1 MTYSQEMEQ
10 VYSYNPGTCT
20 GQNTVQMLLRKTDAI
35 HAEAINM
42 TDRLSIYFNT
52 KPYSQISFLLLCS
65 FNLCNMPGEYIHSVS
80 IFTVENSRVKHNND
94 QLRDNLT
101 RLDIVASVKKNS
113 PPSKSSFRYIR
124 PLSIKA
130 VHVNL

>member
-65 FNLCNMPGEYIHSVS
+65 FNGANSQCFNIYSREQQSKTQERSV
-80 IFTVENSRVKHNND
+80 TG
-94 QLRDNLT
+94 
-101 RLDIVASVKKNS
+101 
-113 PPSKSSFRYIR
+113 
-124 PLSIKA
+124 
-130 VHVNL
+130 